1 MERTGSKPI
10 DELVRLAIIG
20 DSSAFEAL
28 WDAHFDS
35 LKIYVRSLG
44 RHLDSFFVEDIC
56 SRSFE
61 KAFRQIRSYDPSKS
75 GFSTWLCRIAHNT
88 ALDVIEREN
97 RVVLGGVSIDDEDN
111 PASLVSDGEDSVLDT
126 IINDEDKLETEK
138 YVEGL
143 PDLYRNIARLRLL
156 EGLQYKEIA
165 VELDM
170 ELNTVRTR
178 IRRAKSLM
186 EKMRSSD

>member
-1 MERTGSKPI
+1 MNI
-10 DELVRLAIIG
+10 
-20 DSSAFEAL
+20 
-28 WDAHFDS
+28 DS
-35 LKIYVRSLG
+35 LRSYLKG
-44 RHLDSFFVEDIC
+44 WMKSLDSFYIDDIC